1 VPLLKR
7 IFTIATIAFPNFT
20 ILKRFRRC
28 SEDIMASRREQM
40 QEHIES
46 PEWTESGLENV
57 FRFYPGLL
65 LQRGGIIQQTETTA
79 LPPCTWCINW
89 LT

>member
-1 VPLLKR
+1 
-7 IFTIATIAFPNFT
+7 
-20 ILKRFRRC
+20 
-28 SEDIMASRREQM
+28 MASRREQM

-79 LPPCTWCINW
+79 LPPCNWCINW
-89 LT
+89 PTPSEGERTTRRKSKRGRML